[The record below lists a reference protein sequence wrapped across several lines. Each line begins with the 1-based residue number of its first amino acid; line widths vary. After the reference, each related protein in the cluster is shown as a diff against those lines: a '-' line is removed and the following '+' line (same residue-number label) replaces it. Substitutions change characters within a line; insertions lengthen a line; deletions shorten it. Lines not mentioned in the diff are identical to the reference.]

1 MQNGAASRCA
11 TEIEYGGLNLFVVEL
26 SDINVRKTQI
36 KGCVMDSDQG
46 DRDNDGLRKLDFEWY
61 PPKAQSN
68 LKKHKVSFQEA
79 STVFRDKKLLEL
91 PDREHSEEE
100 LRFIGV
106 GRSDQDRLL
115 FVNFTVRGDKVRIIS
130 ARQAE
135 SWERREYE
143 IANRYE

>member
-1 MQNGAASRCA
+1 MSR
-11 TEIEYGGLNLFVVEL
+11 EHNDRI
-26 SDINVRKTQI
+26 DIRGIV
-36 KGCVMDSDQG
+36 
-46 DRDNDGLRKLDFEWY
+46 FEWY

-68 LKKHKVSFQEA
+68 LKKHQVSFHEA
-79 STVFRDKKLLEL
+79 STIFRDKTILEL

-100 LRFIGV
+100 LRFIAI

-115 FVNFTVRGDKVRIIS
+115 FVNFTVRSDRVRIIS

-143 IANRYE
+143 IANRHE

>member
-1 MQNGAASRCA
+1 MSR
-11 TEIEYGGLNLFVVEL
+11 EHDDRI
-26 SDINVRKTQI
+26 DIRGIV
-36 KGCVMDSDQG
+36 
-46 DRDNDGLRKLDFEWY
+46 FEWY

-68 LKKHKVSFQEA
+68 LEKHKVSFQEA
-79 STVFRDKKLLEL
+79 STIFGDKNLLEL

-106 GRSDQDRLL
+106 GRSDRDRLL
-115 FVNFTVRGDKVRIIS
+115 FVNFTVRRYKVRIIS
-130 ARQAE
+130 ARQAR